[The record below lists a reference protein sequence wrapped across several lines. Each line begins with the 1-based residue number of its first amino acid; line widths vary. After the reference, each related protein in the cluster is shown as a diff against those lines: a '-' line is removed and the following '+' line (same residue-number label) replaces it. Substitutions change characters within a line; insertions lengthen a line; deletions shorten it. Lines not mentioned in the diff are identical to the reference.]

1 MLAAS
6 NRKTSLRTSPDVVAG
21 DSRSLHKVT
30 MNLTPIDVSNA
41 EKLRNRLHARSNA
54 QVVSTAI
61 SITAAISDIVQ
72 EGGTLMVRDK
82 NGELQRV
89 VIPGFA

>member
-1 MLAAS
+1 MTNPS
-6 NRKTSLRTSPDVVAG
+6 GTPDEA
-21 DSRSLHKVT
+21 RSFQKVT
-30 MNLTPIDVSNA
+30 MNLTPMDVSNA
-41 EKLRNRLHARSNA
+41 EKLRGRLHARSNA

-61 SITAAISDIVQ
+61 SITTAISDIVQ

>member
-1 MLAAS
+1 MPPETPTVPEEA
-6 NRKTSLRTSPDVVAG
+6 
-21 DSRSLHKVT
+21 RSLHKVT
-30 MNLTPIDVSNA
+30 MNLTPIDVSNT

-61 SITAAISDIVQ
+61 SITTAIADIVQ

-89 VIPGFA
+89 VIPGFV